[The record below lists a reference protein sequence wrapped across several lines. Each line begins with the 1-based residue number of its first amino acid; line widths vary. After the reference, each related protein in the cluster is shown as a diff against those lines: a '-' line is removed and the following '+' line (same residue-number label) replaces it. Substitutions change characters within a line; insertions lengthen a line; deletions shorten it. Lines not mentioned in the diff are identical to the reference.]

1 MALVEVKPIE
11 YQRWHGKKSEES
23 FHKPFLLRALV
34 DRNTS
39 TYATGLTASQ
49 EARLSQVL
57 RADLSNS
64 FNPDVP
70 HPFWDLNIL
79 GAVKLENKTNIFD
92 TSKPHDEI
100 KVAIMKASKFV
111 ANSVQEYEEGH
122 YPYAKFVIY
131 DKTDELAKK
140 EKAYVVRKNLIKRLD
155 AMVRVKKEEM
165 LRILMG
171 NSYSEQSNDY
181 IDMKVMECLDT
192 FSLEEVQEI
201 LDRDERYNFVHAL
214 LLEALSKSVVRKEG
228 QSVFYFSDRIGYN
241 IAEAIQ
247 FLLDDN
253 NSTVLNNI
261 VSQTRPIDDRN
272 KKKLLTEEE
281 SKKNIAIK
289 KK

>member
-23 FHKPFLLRALV
+23 FQKPFLLRALV
-34 DRNTS
+34 DKNTS
-39 TYATGLTASQ
+39 TYATGLSEAQ
-49 EARLSQVL
+49 EARLSKAL

-64 FNPDVP
+64 FNPDAP

-92 TSKPHDEI
+92 SSKPHDEI
-100 KVAIMKASKFV
+100 KIAIMKASKFV
-111 ANSVQEYEEGH
+111 ANSVQDYEEGK

-131 DKTDELAKK
+131 DKADEVSKK
-140 EKAYVVRKNLIKRLD
+140 EKAYVIRKNLIKRLD
-155 AMVRVKKEEM
+155 AMVRVKKEEI

-181 IDMKVMECLDT
+181 IDMKIMECVDT
-192 FSLEEVQEI
+192 FSLEEIQQI

-214 LLEALSKSVVRKEG
+214 ILEGLSKGVLRKEG

-241 IAEAIQ
+241 VGESIQ

-261 VSQTRPIDDRN
+261 ISQTRPIDERN
-272 KKKLLTEEE
+272 TKKALTEEE
-281 SKKNIAIK
+281 RKKNIAIK
-289 KK
+289 K

>member
-11 YQRWHGKKSEES
+11 NQRWHGKKSEES
-23 FHKPFLLRALV
+23 FQKPFLLRALV
-34 DRNTS
+34 DKNTS
-39 TYATGLTASQ
+39 TYATGLTEAQ
-49 EARLSQVL
+49 EARLSKAL

-92 TSKPHDEI
+92 SSKPHDEI
-100 KVAIMKASKFV
+100 KIAIMKASKFV
-111 ANSVQEYEEGH
+111 ANSIQEYEDGL

-131 DKTDELAKK
+131 DKADEISKK
-140 EKAYVVRKNLIKRLD
+140 EKAYVIRKNLIKRLD
-155 AMVRVKKEEM
+155 AMVRVKKEEI

-181 IDMKVMECLDT
+181 IDMKIMECIDT
-192 FSLEEVQEI
+192 FSLEEIQQI

-214 LLEALSKSVVRKEG
+214 LLEGLSKGVLRKEG

-241 IAEAIQ
+241 IAESIQ

-261 VSQTRPIDDRN
+261 ISQTRPIDERN
-272 KKKLLTEEE
+272 TKKALTEEE
-281 SKKNIAIK
+281 RKKNIAIK
-289 KK
+289 K